1 MKAYINPY
9 NFIPHS
15 GKVGRTPS
23 AEAPGQLVTGEIRC
37 SLTVK
42 TPLAVPDASERLPV
56 VLENGKDRHYVY
68 PFMCAGGVPII
79 PGSELRG
86 MVRSIYE
93 TVTNSCFSIINTNTL
108 SKRDK
113 DPLPEAGLLQWNAAL
128 GIWQLFKANRRS
140 YFTPSTLNAAKA
152 RLEAQG
158 TDYTERSWNLFD
170 SIKSSWEKMK
180 EHVNAAIE
188 KASDD
193 SSFFAYLEKND
204 IYCLKAE
211 KTDRTDDQGEDP
223 FILCWK
229 KDYERFGS
237 NKTSFNT
244 KRVNLEKKWG
254 SQYSYENVNSHYG
267 KKLGEEYDE
276 ELISVSLFI
285 RQPENPMT
293 VPDEKVSNLIAI
305 LDLYKQY
312 NEAGTA
318 QFNAVKPR
326 KDGNYYPVFF
336 DTDYNETDEWVTSLA
351 PAQITR
357 RIYGHT
363 VDMLLGRTEE
373 DPGHSPCTDI
383 NKLCP
388 ACRLF
393 GMVTQSGGGA
403 VSSRLRF
410 SDAVGANVAL
420 YPKYIDKED
429 PAKNICTLKE
439 LSSPKL
445 TSVEFYSLSDGL
457 TGYQDQKPWDYD
469 SDGVTLRGRK
479 VYLHNPKAEL
489 NEGDNPAE
497 AVFCTGK
504 KTKRNASMQL
514 ATGGSFTFSVY
525 FNGVTEKELKTLVWA
540 LTLGD
545 ADGSTSLYHK
555 LGHGRPLGLGS
566 VKLRVDKIVRRTT
579 DGTSYRVASETVGK
593 DYFNGFA
600 LPIKGTDTLT
610 ALQAV
615 YDFRFAEGQEV
626 AYPIGTS
633 GVKKKNDKNTMQWFA
648 LSHGKVGR
656 NSQYRYVL
664 HPLTLKGRAVTA
676 QDLLLPHLYK
686 DGTPQ
691 ETRETQGTG
700 APSGGGR
707 SRGGSSR

>member
-9 NFIPHS
+9 NFIPYG

-23 AEAPGQLVTGEIRC
+23 AEAPEPLVTGEIRC

-42 TPLAVPDASERLPV
+42 TPLAVPDASEGLPV

-68 PFMCAGGVPII
+68 PFMRAGGVPII

-86 MVRSIYE
+86 MVRSVYE
-93 TVTNSCFSIINTNTL
+93 TVTNSCFSVINTNTL
-108 SKRDK
+108 TKRVK
-113 DPLPEAGLLQWNAAL
+113 DPLKEAGLLQWNEEYQEWRIYKATVTNKL
-128 GIWQLFKANRRS
+128 TKKRLDELVSEYQENGDEYVVRRWTLF
-140 YFTPSTLNAAKA
+140 PS
-152 RLEAQG
+152 LESKWKKKG
-158 TDYTERSWNLFD
+158 YTNQTIFL
-170 SIKSSWEKMK
+170 K
-180 EHVNAAIE
+180 
-188 KASDD
+188 SDD
-193 SSFFAYLEKND
+193 YL
-204 IYCLKAE
+204 IV
-211 KTDRTDDQGEDP
+211 
-223 FILCWK
+223 
-229 KDYERFGS
+229 S
-237 NKTSFNT
+237 
-244 KRVNLEKKWG
+244 
-254 SQYSYENVNSHYG
+254 
-267 KKLGEEYDE
+267 DE
-276 ELISVSLFI
+276 EV
-285 RQPENPMT
+285 N
-293 VPDEKVSNLIAI
+293 NLIAI

-373 DPGHSPCTDI
+373 DTGHSPCTDI

-514 ATGGSFTFSVY
+514 ATSGSFTFSVY

-566 VKLRVDKIVRRTT
+566 VKLRVEEIVRRTT

-600 LPIKGTDTLT
+600 LPMEGTDTLT
-610 ALQAV
+610 ALRAV
-615 YDFRFAEGQEV
+615 CDFHFADGQEV

-633 GVKKKNDKNTMQWFA
+633 YVKNTENDNNTMQWFA
-648 LSHGKVGR
+648 LSHSKLGN

-664 HPLTLKGRAVTA
+664 QPLTLNGSAATA

-686 DGTPQ
+686 DNASSG
-691 ETRETQGTG
+691 
-700 APSGGGR
+700 SGGNA
-707 SRGGSSR
+707 GGSSRREEPQPPAIGEDLEATIKGSHTSKSGKLYIDFMAGGIKGNLPAWLFSKSIQNNPEQAKGTTIRVRYKGKNDQGYHQFELVK